1 MAKHY
6 VLALLHKENDVFG
19 ISFPDYPGVI
29 SGGDTFDQ
37 AVNKGASAL
46 SFHLYGM
53 AEDGDEISLPPPQE
67 QAVRNATSEIDNGA
81 LPAFIEIEFPGKS
94 VRINVSVEEGLLSQI
109 DKAAARIGQ
118 SRSAFLAD
126 AARSRLRSAA

>member
-1 MAKHY
+1 MAKHF
-6 VLALLHKENDVFG
+6 VLALLHKENDVYG

-29 SGGDTFDQ
+29 SGGDTFHE
-37 AVNKGASAL
+37 AINKGGNAL

-53 AEDGDEISLPPPQE
+53 AEDGDEVPLPPLQE
-67 QAVRNATSEIDNGA
+67 DAVRSATSDIDSGA
-81 LPAFIEIEFPGKS
+81 LPAFVEIDFPGRS

-109 DKAAARIGQ
+109 DKAASVLGQ
-118 SRSAFLAD
+118 SRSAYLAE

>member
-19 ISFPDYPGVI
+19 ISFPDYPGVV

-37 AVNKGASAL
+37 AVSRGANTL

-53 AEDGDEISLPPPQE
+53 AEDGDEIRLPPPQE
-67 QAVRNATSEIDNGA
+67 EAVRAATAELGGGA
-81 LPAFIEIEFPGKS
+81 LPAFIEIEFPGKA

-109 DKAAARIGQ
+109 DKAASGIGL

-126 AARSRLRSAA
+126 AARSKLRGAA